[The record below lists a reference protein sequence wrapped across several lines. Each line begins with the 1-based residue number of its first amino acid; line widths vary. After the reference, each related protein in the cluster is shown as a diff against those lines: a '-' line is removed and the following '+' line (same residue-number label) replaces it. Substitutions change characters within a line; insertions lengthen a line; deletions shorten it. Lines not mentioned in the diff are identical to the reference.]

1 MKKTRIA
8 YCIPALYYPSGM
20 ERVLT
25 LKVNYLVQHGYEIHI
40 ILTDGGD
47 KPPYFPLAPSIEL
60 HQLNIDFEEPYRYA
74 FPRRVWLYQKR
85 MRILKTKLNE
95 CLCAVKPDIT
105 VSLLRRDINVINQMT
120 DGSVKMGEI
129 HFDRIHYRNFN
140 ISWLPSWLNTY
151 IERHW
156 MRSLIRELRQFS
168 KFVVLTHED
177 AAFWPELQNVC
188 VIPNPVSFFP
198 DIVSDCTHKQVIAVG
213 RYVAQKGFDR
223 LIDAWRIVAEKHPD
237 WILKI
242 YGDGHLRDQL
252 QQQVEELRLT
262 NCCFLEHSVSDV
274 VSKFCESSLS
284 VLSSRFEGFGLV
296 IVEAMSC
303 GLPVVAFTCH
313 CGPRDIIADGKDGLL
328 IPEGNVAGLAD
339 GIKHLIEDEELRRG
353 MGQEARRK
361 AAEYKMDV
369 VGAQWIELFESLLS
383 HPMQDRDN

>member
-1 MKKTRIA
+1 
-8 YCIPALYYPSGM
+8 M
-20 ERVLT
+20 ECAIS
-25 LKVNYLVQHGYEIHI
+25 LK
-40 ILTDGGD
+40 D

-156 MRSLIRELRQFS
+156 MRSLIRELRQLS

-223 LIDAWRIVAEKHPD
+223 LIDALRRTWETPMVPSSSIPWAEAYPFRRASARKPRNAEK
-237 WILKI
+237 
-242 YGDGHLRDQL
+242 
-252 QQQVEELRLT
+252 
-262 NCCFLEHSVSDV
+262 
-274 VSKFCESSLS
+274 S
-284 VLSSRFEGFGLV
+284 VLSTNRISCSLWVRIISASSSGMAAKMERVADPMPSGRRSPVLLRKTCMGCQPSRRSTHT
-296 IVEAMSC
+296 AS
-303 GLPVVAFTCH
+303 
-313 CGPRDIIADGKDGLL
+313 
-328 IPEGNVAGLAD
+328 
-339 GIKHLIEDEELRRG
+339 
-353 MGQEARRK
+353 
-361 AAEYKMDV
+361 
-369 VGAQWIELFESLLS
+369 
-383 HPMQDRDN
+383 